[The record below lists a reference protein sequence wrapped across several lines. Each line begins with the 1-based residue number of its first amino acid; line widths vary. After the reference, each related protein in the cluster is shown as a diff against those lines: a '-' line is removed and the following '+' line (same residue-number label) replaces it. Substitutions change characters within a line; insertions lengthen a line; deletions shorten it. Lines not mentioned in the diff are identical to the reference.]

1 MNELYVRTTNH
12 LSAIYNYV
20 LESISIKK
28 YLLVVFSV
36 VMICAFTAGCGK
48 RNYFLMEVENPVY
61 KPNTVFE
68 TFEEISSATDYL
80 IEKYRLDT
88 IVNGESDEF
97 KRILLLRHWLVSV
110 IAIED
115 FGEPYPGQGN
125 VEYMLDYALAGQ
137 GYHCAHFMRI
147 QNAVMSAFGYVT
159 RTLGSGPGVK
169 DENDGHHGINE
180 IWLNQYNKWF
190 LSDAKYDH
198 HFEKNGIP
206 LSALEV
212 RDEFLKNKAVDIRSV
227 KGPDRVPFEF
237 DEAAGLSH
245 TDFAALYTWISW
257 DANNNRF
264 TAWPD
269 YTELLIMY
277 EDDFFR
283 NNTWYRGGRP
293 HWAYNTGYLKLVQ
306 NRDEL
311 YFTPNTISSE
321 TEIVGNV
328 ARIKLISYTPNLKE
342 YQMKKLPDETWAAIN
357 QQVELE
363 LKNPEYEFIFRTV
376 NLAGVAGP
384 EHRILIS
391 SR

>member
-1 MNELYVRTTNH
+1 MFAITFSCNPAAFTGRVTGSLPVRKG
-12 LSAIYNYV
+12 IV
-20 LESISIKK
+20 F
-28 YLLVVFSV
+28 VFSV
-36 VMICAFTAGCGK
+36 ILLCASMQGCGES
-48 RNYFLMEVENPVY
+48 NYHAIGIENPVY

-68 TFEEISSATDYL
+68 SFEEISSSTDHL
-80 IEKYRLDT
+80 IAKYRLDT
-88 IVNGESDEF
+88 VVNGETDEF
-97 KRILLLRHWLVSV
+97 TRILLLRHWLVSV

-125 VEYMLDYALAGQ
+125 VEYMLDHALEGQ

-169 DENDGHHGINE
+169 GKNDGHHGINE

-198 HFEKNGIP
+198 HFEKDGIP

-212 RDEFLKNKAVDIRSV
+212 RDEFLKNKAVDIQSV
-227 KGPDRVPFEF
+227 KGPARVPFDF

-264 TAWPD
+264 THWPD

-277 EDDFFR
+277 EDDFYR
-283 NNTWYRGGRP
+283 ANTWYRGGRP
-293 HWAYNTGYLKLVQ
+293 HWAYGTGYLKLVQ
-306 NRDEL
+306 DRDEI
-311 YFTPNTISSE
+311 YFTPNTISS
-321 TEIVGNV
+321 TTLINGNT
-328 ARIKLISYTPNLKE
+328 ARIELLSFTPNLKE
-342 YQMKKLPDETWAAIN
+342 YQMKKLPGNKW
-357 QQVELE
+357 
-363 LKNPEYEFIFRTV
+363 
-376 NLAGVAGP
+376 AGVDPEFDIKLKSRKYELVFRAVNMAGVTGP
-384 EHRILIS
+384 EHRVTIS
-391 SR
+391 SGRQ